1 MNTNN
6 YSNIEFINIDSFE
19 HQWDQE
25 CIKNDPIF
33 EIDCLDKYLLEK
45 YESEANSFQS
55 DHFFSLEN
63 QTQLSFFSEPACK
76 LTEIRPESPS
86 PASSRSTCL
95 SPSEVTSEIPEKNF
109 ICDFE
114 NCKKSFRFKWILDRH
129 YLSHKSAKLFK
140 CSFRGCTKSYK
151 SKENLTLHFKNIHLK
166 EKPYNCRY
174 CPSVFSHRNGRFLN
188 LILGKTYHERKF
200 HTNYLPHHCTLEGK
214 R

>member
-25 CIKNDPIF
+25 CMKNEPIF
-33 EIDCLDKYLLEK
+33 EIDCLDKFLLEK
-45 YESEANSFQS
+45 FESEPYSAHTDS
-55 DHFFSLEN
+55 FFSFEN
-63 QTQLSFFSEPACK
+63 QTQMSYLSEPPCK
-76 LTEIRPESPS
+76 MTEITPDS

-95 SPSEVTSEIPEKNF
+95 SPSEVTSEVPEKIF
-109 ICDFE
+109 TCDFE
-114 NCKKSFRFKWILDRH
+114 NCKKSFKFKWILDRH

-151 SKENLTLHFKNIHLK
+151 SKENLTLHFKNIHLN

-174 CPSVFSHRNGRFLN
+174 CSSVFSHRNGS
-188 LILGKTYHERKF
+188 
-200 HTNYLPHHCTLEGK
+200 NY
-214 R
+214 